1 MFSPYWR
8 ILSLPGAIAFSAA
21 ALVARMPYSMTGLA
35 TVLLVS
41 ARTGSY
47 AEAGLVA
54 AIGVLAGA
62 VGAPALA
69 RLVDRYG
76 QTLVMPIA
84 GFGSAAG
91 LSLLIWS
98 IEAGWPTW
106 CTWLAAAVGNG
117 CFPPY
122 GSAVRARWVHA
133 VRNRSM
139 LTTAFA
145 LEGAADEVVFILGP
159 IIATVLS
166 TTVHPAAGLVAA
178 IVLGLLGGLL
188 LAAQRSTAPP
198 HGGRADDPGADHS
211 LDWRQLLP
219 VCVAAAGLGCLFGG
233 IEVAIVAFSEEAG
246 NRSYAGWLLA
256 AWALGSLVAGVALG
270 TLPGPGNPL
279 RRLRVGAALLAASV
293 ALAAFAGTPALLGG
307 LLVLSGLA
315 IAPTIIAATQLAE
328 SASPSSRVTEGITW
342 MTTGLTAGVAP
353 GAALSGAAVDA
364 WGASLAFI
372 VPVAGGVLAAAAGW
386 MIADRPARQV
396 GPEPLAGETVDTS
409 SARLGAGPGRRPD
422 A

>member
-1 MFSPYWR
+1 
-8 ILSLPGAIAFSAA
+8 
-21 ALVARMPYSMTGLA
+21 
-35 TVLLVS
+35 
-41 ARTGSY
+41 
-47 AEAGLVA
+47 
-54 AIGVLAGA
+54 
-62 VGAPALA
+62 
-69 RLVDRYG
+69 
-76 QTLVMPIA
+76 
-84 GFGSAAG
+84 
-91 LSLLIWS
+91 
-98 IEAGWPTW
+98 
-106 CTWLAAAVGNG
+106 
-117 CFPPY
+117 
-122 GSAVRARWVHA
+122 
-133 VRNRSM
+133 
-139 LTTAFA
+139 
-145 LEGAADEVVFILGP
+145 
-159 IIATVLS
+159 
-166 TTVHPAAGLVAA
+166 
-178 IVLGLLGGLL
+178 
-188 LAAQRSTAPP
+188 
-198 HGGRADDPGADHS
+198 
-211 LDWRQLLP
+211 
-219 VCVAAAGLGCLFGG
+219 
-233 IEVAIVAFSEEAG
+233 
-246 NRSYAGWLLA
+246 
-256 AWALGSLVAGVALG
+256 VALG
-270 TLPGPGNPL
+270 TLPGPGKPL